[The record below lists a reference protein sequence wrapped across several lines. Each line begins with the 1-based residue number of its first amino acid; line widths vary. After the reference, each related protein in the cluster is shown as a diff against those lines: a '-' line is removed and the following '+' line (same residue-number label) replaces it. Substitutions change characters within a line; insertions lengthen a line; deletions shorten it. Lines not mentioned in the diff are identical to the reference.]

1 MVEVR
6 QSHRG
11 FQYGGAGDF
20 PLVSGLSPKELSRRR
35 SAVRGL
41 TGECDFN
48 HTLSAKVTG
57 ECVCLWIG
65 KRRSVMEGKGPGAGQ
80 WTSTQAYVLSVICL
94 LVGVAVGYLVR
105 GSAPAPDNVA
115 AHAPISAGESLPA
128 PGASQQPTTE
138 QLRQM
143 ADTQAQPLL
152 KQLESDPRN
161 SALLYQIGN
170 LYYDA
175 QQYPEAVK
183 YYENSLQ
190 IDPKAT
196 DVRTDM
202 ATAYHLMGQ
211 SDRAIQEYDAVLKID
226 GKHANALFNEGMV
239 KWQDKMHLK
248 GAIASWKRLLDPHP
262 DYTQRD
268 RVEKLIAQAEQHL
281 TIKPGSE
288 AAK

>member
-1 MVEVR
+1 
-6 QSHRG
+6 
-11 FQYGGAGDF
+11 
-20 PLVSGLSPKELSRRR
+20 
-35 SAVRGL
+35 
-41 TGECDFN
+41 
-48 HTLSAKVTG
+48 
-57 ECVCLWIG
+57 
-65 KRRSVMEGKGPGAGQ
+65 MEGKAPGAGQ

-94 LVGVAVGYLVR
+94 LLGVAVGYLVR
-105 GSAPAPDNVA
+105 GSAPSNNALTQVRA
-115 AHAPISAGESLPA
+115 SSAESLPA
-128 PGASQQPTTE
+128 SMAGGQQPSVGE
-138 QLRQM
+138 LRHM
-143 ADTQAQPLL
+143 GDTQAQPLL
-152 KQLESDPRN
+152 KQLESDPKN
-161 SALLYQIGN
+161 STLIYQIGN

-183 YYENSLQ
+183 YYEKSLQ
-190 IDPKAT
+190 IDSKAT

-239 KWQDKMHLK
+239 KWQDKMDLK
-248 GAIASWKRLLDPHP
+248 GAIASWKRLLDAHP
-262 DYTQRD
+262 DYAQRD

>member
-1 MVEVR
+1 
-6 QSHRG
+6 
-11 FQYGGAGDF
+11 
-20 PLVSGLSPKELSRRR
+20 
-35 SAVRGL
+35 
-41 TGECDFN
+41 
-48 HTLSAKVTG
+48 
-57 ECVCLWIG
+57 
-65 KRRSVMEGKGPGAGQ
+65 MEGKGPGAGQ

-94 LVGVAVGYLVR
+94 LLGVAVGYLVR
-105 GSAPAPDNVA
+105 GSASSNTATQARA
-115 AHAPISAGESLPA
+115 ATTESLPA
-128 PGASQQPTTE
+128 PIGAAQQPSVE

-143 ADTQAQPLL
+143 ADAQAQPLI
-152 KQLESDPRN
+152 KQLESDPTN
-161 SALLYQIGN
+161 SGLLYQIGN

-175 QQYPEAVK
+175 QQYPEAVN
-183 YYENSLQ
+183 YYENSLK

-211 SDRAIQEYDAVLKID
+211 PDRAIQEYDAVLKID

-239 KWQDKMHLK
+239 MWQDKMDLN
-248 GAIASWKRLLDPHP
+248 GAIALWKRLLEVHP
-262 DYTQRD
+262 DYAQRD

>member
-1 MVEVR
+1 
-6 QSHRG
+6 
-11 FQYGGAGDF
+11 
-20 PLVSGLSPKELSRRR
+20 
-35 SAVRGL
+35 
-41 TGECDFN
+41 
-48 HTLSAKVTG
+48 
-57 ECVCLWIG
+57 
-65 KRRSVMEGKGPGAGQ
+65 MEGKAPGAGQ

-94 LVGVAVGYLVR
+94 LLGVAVGYLVR
-105 GSAPAPDNVA
+105 GSAPSNNGLTQVRAS
-115 AHAPISAGESLPA
+115 SAESLPA
-128 PGASQQPTTE
+128 SMAGGQQPGVGE
-138 QLRQM
+138 LRQM

-152 KQLESDPRN
+152 KQLESDAKN
-161 SALLYQIGN
+161 STLLYQIGN

-211 SDRAIQEYDAVLKID
+211 SNRAIQEYDAVLKID

-239 KWQDKMHLK
+239 KWQDKMDLK
-248 GAIASWKRLLDPHP
+248 GAIASWRRLLDAHP
-262 DYTQRD
+262 DYAQRD

-281 TIKPGSE
+281 TIKPGNE

>member
-1 MVEVR
+1 
-6 QSHRG
+6 
-11 FQYGGAGDF
+11 
-20 PLVSGLSPKELSRRR
+20 
-35 SAVRGL
+35 
-41 TGECDFN
+41 
-48 HTLSAKVTG
+48 
-57 ECVCLWIG
+57 
-65 KRRSVMEGKGPGAGQ
+65 MEGQGPVGGQ

-105 GSAPAPDNVA
+105 GSAPSSGIVTAQARANAADVAPA
-115 AHAPISAGESLPA
+115 SST
-128 PGASQQPTTE
+128 GAQPTPE

-143 ADTQAQPLL
+143 ADTQAQPLV
-152 KQLESDPRN
+152 KQLEGDPKN
-161 SALLYQIGN
+161 APLLYQIGN

-183 YYENSLQ
+183 YYDQSLK

-211 SDRAIQEYDAVLKID
+211 PDRAIQEYDAVLKVD

-239 KWQDKMHLK
+239 KWQDKMDLN
-248 GAIASWKRLLDPHP
+248 GAIASWRRLLAVHP
-262 DYTQRD
+262 DYAQKD
-268 RVEKLIAQAEQHL
+268 KVEKLIAQAEQHL
-281 TIKPGSE
+281 TMKPGSE

>member
-1 MVEVR
+1 
-6 QSHRG
+6 
-11 FQYGGAGDF
+11 
-20 PLVSGLSPKELSRRR
+20 
-35 SAVRGL
+35 
-41 TGECDFN
+41 
-48 HTLSAKVTG
+48 
-57 ECVCLWIG
+57 
-65 KRRSVMEGKGPGAGQ
+65 MEGNGPGAGQ

-94 LVGVAVGYLVR
+94 LLGVAVGYLVR
-105 GSAPAPDNVA
+105 GSASSNNTATEARA
-115 AHAPISAGESLPA
+115 AATESLSS
-128 PGASQQPTTE
+128 PGGGVQQPTVE

-152 KQLESDPRN
+152 KQLESDPKN
-161 SALLYQIGN
+161 SVLLYQIGN

-183 YYENSLQ
+183 YYDNSLK

-211 SDRAIQEYDAVLKID
+211 PDRAIQEYDAVLKID

-239 KWQDKMHLK
+239 KWQDKMDSN
-248 GAIASWKRLLDPHP
+248 GAISLWKRLLEVHP
-262 DYTQRD
+262 DYAQRD

-288 AAK
+288 AK

>member
-1 MVEVR
+1 
-6 QSHRG
+6 
-11 FQYGGAGDF
+11 
-20 PLVSGLSPKELSRRR
+20 
-35 SAVRGL
+35 
-41 TGECDFN
+41 
-48 HTLSAKVTG
+48 
-57 ECVCLWIG
+57 
-65 KRRSVMEGKGPGAGQ
+65 MEGKGPGAGQ

-94 LVGVAVGYLVR
+94 LLGVAVGYLVR
-105 GSAPAPDNVA
+105 GSASSNTATQARA
-115 AHAPISAGESLPA
+115 AATESLPA
-128 PGASQQPTTE
+128 PIGAAQQPSVE

-143 ADTQAQPLL
+143 ADAQAQPLL
-152 KQLESDPRN
+152 KQLESDPKN

-175 QQYPEAVK
+175 QQYPEAVN
-183 YYENSLQ
+183 YYENSLK

-211 SDRAIQEYDAVLKID
+211 PDRAIQEYDAVLKID

-239 KWQDKMHLK
+239 KWQDKMDLN
-248 GAIASWKRLLDPHP
+248 GAIALWKRLLEVHP
-262 DYTQRD
+262 DYAQRD

>member
-1 MVEVR
+1 
-6 QSHRG
+6 
-11 FQYGGAGDF
+11 
-20 PLVSGLSPKELSRRR
+20 
-35 SAVRGL
+35 
-41 TGECDFN
+41 
-48 HTLSAKVTG
+48 
-57 ECVCLWIG
+57 
-65 KRRSVMEGKGPGAGQ
+65 MEGKEPGAGQ
-80 WTSTQAYVLSVICL
+80 WTGRQAYVLSVICL

-105 GSAPAPDNVA
+105 GSAPSNNTLTQVRA
-115 AHAPISAGESLPA
+115 SSTESLPA
-128 PGASQQPTTE
+128 SMAGGQQPSVGE
-138 QLRQM
+138 LRQM

-161 SALLYQIGN
+161 STLLYQLGN

-211 SDRAIQEYDAVLKID
+211 PDRAIQEYDAVLKID

-239 KWQDKMHLK
+239 KWQDKMDLK
-248 GAIASWKRLLDPHP
+248 GAIASWKRLLDAHP
-262 DYTQRD
+262 DYAQRD

-288 AAK
+288 ATK

>member
-1 MVEVR
+1 
-6 QSHRG
+6 
-11 FQYGGAGDF
+11 
-20 PLVSGLSPKELSRRR
+20 
-35 SAVRGL
+35 
-41 TGECDFN
+41 
-48 HTLSAKVTG
+48 
-57 ECVCLWIG
+57 
-65 KRRSVMEGKGPGAGQ
+65 MEGKEPGVGQ

-94 LVGVAVGYLVR
+94 LAGVAVGYLVR
-105 GSAPAPDNVA
+105 GSAPSSSNTATQTR
-115 AHAPISAGESLPA
+115 AGATASLPPSMA
-128 PGASQQPTTE
+128 GAQQPTTE

-152 KQLESDPRN
+152 KQLESDPQN

-183 YYENSLQ
+183 YYEDSLK
-190 IDPKAT
+190 IDPRAT

-211 SDRAIQEYDAVLKID
+211 PDRAIQEYDAVLKID

-239 KWQDKMHLK
+239 KWQDKMDLK
-248 GAIASWKRLLDPHP
+248 GAIASWKRLLEAHP
-262 DYTQRD
+262 DYAQRD
-268 RVEKLIAQAEQHL
+268 RVEKLIAQAEQHI

>member
-1 MVEVR
+1 
-6 QSHRG
+6 
-11 FQYGGAGDF
+11 
-20 PLVSGLSPKELSRRR
+20 
-35 SAVRGL
+35 
-41 TGECDFN
+41 
-48 HTLSAKVTG
+48 
-57 ECVCLWIG
+57 
-65 KRRSVMEGKGPGAGQ
+65 MEGKEPGAGQ
-80 WTSTQAYVLSVICL
+80 WTGRQAYVLSVICL
-94 LVGVAVGYLVR
+94 LVGVAIGYLVR
-105 GSAPAPDNVA
+105 GSAPSRIMPTQVRA
-115 AHAPISAGESLPA
+115 SSTESLPA
-128 PGASQQPTTE
+128 SMAGGQQPSVAE
-138 QLRQM
+138 LRQM
-143 ADTQAQPLL
+143 ADAQAQPLL

-161 SALLYQIGN
+161 LTLLYQIGN

-211 SDRAIQEYDAVLKID
+211 SDRAIQEYDAVLRID

-239 KWQDKMHLK
+239 KWQDKMDLK
-248 GAIASWKRLLDPHP
+248 GAIASWKRLLDAHP
-262 DYTQRD
+262 DYAQRD

-281 TIKPGSE
+281 TIKPGNE

>member
-1 MVEVR
+1 
-6 QSHRG
+6 
-11 FQYGGAGDF
+11 
-20 PLVSGLSPKELSRRR
+20 
-35 SAVRGL
+35 
-41 TGECDFN
+41 
-48 HTLSAKVTG
+48 
-57 ECVCLWIG
+57 
-65 KRRSVMEGKGPGAGQ
+65 MEGNGRGAGQ

-94 LVGVAVGYLVR
+94 LLGVAVGYLVR
-105 GSAPAPDNVA
+105 GSAASNNTATQVRA
-115 AHAPISAGESLPA
+115 AATESLPA
-128 PGASQQPTTE
+128 PMGGAQQPTVE

-161 SALLYQIGN
+161 STLLYQIGN

-239 KWQDKMHLK
+239 KWQDKMDLK
-248 GAIASWKRLLDPHP
+248 GAIASWKRLLNAHP
-262 DYTQRD
+262 DYAQRD

-281 TIKPGSE
+281 TIKPGNE